1 MATFMDKL
9 LFVSLTALTLILFF
23 CVREL
28 FPSGSIVE
36 IHLNNKTL
44 YILPLNKDRIVSVDG
59 PIGKSIVEIKDGK
72 VRMKSAPCP
81 KKLCV
86 HQGWIDRG
94 AIVCIPNNL
103 IVTISRKNQ
112 YTSGSGYDAVSR

>member
-1 MATFMDKL
+1 MDKL
-9 LFVSLTALTLILFF
+9 LFISLIALTLILFF
-23 CVREL
+23 SLREL

-59 PIGKSIVEIKDGK
+59 PIGKSIIEIKDRK

-81 KKLCV
+81 KELCV

-103 IVTISRKNQ
+103 IVTISKKDQ